1 MTENLTLSWST
12 SGTGTTSD
20 GQHQCSNTFQV
31 VAANSGGGAD
41 PNSPY
46 TISATTPGNYSGTIT
61 SKNQKSWATGVHTFT
76 IWDVTTGSS
85 TFVVK
90 TFKIC
95 AAGVPTC

>member
-1 MTENLTLSWST
+1 MLEHLP
-12 SGTGTTSD
+12 GRR
-20 GQHQCSNTFQV
+20 GQLR
-31 VAANSGGGAD
+31 AAAPI

-61 SKNQKSWATGVHTFT
+61 SKNQKGWATGVHTFT